1 MLCGFESVSCSCERF
16 GKCCVGLSRFP
27 VPVKKSVSCSCER
40 FGKCCVGL
48 SRFPV
53 PVKGLV
59 SVVWV

>member
-1 MLCGFESVSCSCERF
+1 MLCGFE
-16 GKCCVGLSRFP
+16 
-27 VPVKKSVSCSCER
+27 SVSCSCER